1 MPRFLYRHWFLL
13 ALVGVLVGGFLLP
26 SFGDIINP
34 GGVTQYGLVFMF
46 FLMNGFSL
54 PSEQILH
61 GLKNFKLHLAVQLFI
76 FALIPLYFALTAP
89 FFSSYLGGNLAVGLY
104 ALAVLPTTMSTSNIF
119 TQTTGGNVVATMFNS
134 ALSNGMGI
142 LLSPIL
148 LSLFLAT
155 GGGGLPPEEIISVF
169 TELALIMLV
178 PFAVGQLLRRRA
190 LELAA
195 RVKKRLS
202 TFSSFIILTIIFMT
216 VSSTA
221 GDPQFIAR
229 MVELPVPFVFLAFS
243 HIVLLLLSVGL
254 GRVLRLP
261 RPDRLTLL
269 FCGPQKTMAMGV
281 PLLSVYFS
289 SRPDILAFAILP
301 LLFYHPFQI
310 FTAGV
315 VRALISPRRGAET
328 TSAP

>member
-1 MPRFLYRHWFLL
+1 MPRFLYRHWFVL
-13 ALVGVLVGGFLLP
+13 ALAALLVGSFLLP
-26 SFGDIINP
+26 GFGDTINP
-34 GGVTQYGLVFMF
+34 GGVTQNVLVFVF

-54 PSEQILH
+54 PSEHILH
-61 GLKNFKLHLAVQLFI
+61 GLKNVKLHVAVQLFI
-76 FALIPLYFALTAP
+76 FAVIPLYFAITAP
-89 FFSSYLGGNLAVGLY
+89 LFSSYLGGNLTVGLY
-104 ALAVLPTTMSTSNIF
+104 ALAVLPTTMSTANIF

-134 ALSNGMGI
+134 ALSNGAGI
-142 LLSPIL
+142 IVSPLL

-155 GGGGLPPEEIISVF
+155 GGAGLPPEEIMSVF
-169 TELALIMLV
+169 SELALIMLV
-178 PFAVGQLLRRRA
+178 PFAVGQLWRRRA
-190 LELAA
+190 MELAA

-202 TFSSFIILTIIFMT
+202 TISSVIILTIIFMT

-221 GDPQFIAR
+221 GDPQFVER
-229 MVELPVPFVFLAFS
+229 MVELPVPFLFLALT
-243 HIVLLLLSVGL
+243 HVMLLVLSAVL
-254 GRVLRLP
+254 GRVLKLS

-269 FCGPQKTMAMGV
+269 FCAPQKTLAMGV

-315 VRALISPRRGAET
+315 VRALISPRREAET
-328 TSAP
+328 THAL

>member
-13 ALVGVLVGGFLLP
+13 ALVAVLVGGFLLP
-26 SFGDIINP
+26 SVGDTINP
-34 GGVTQYGLVFMF
+34 GGTTQYGLVFLF

-61 GLKNFKLHLAVQLFI
+61 GLKNFRLHVTVQLFI
-76 FALIPLYFALTAP
+76 FLVIPLYFALTAP
-89 FFSSYLGGNLAVGLY
+89 LFGSYLGGNLAIGLY

-119 TQTTGGNVVATMFNS
+119 TQTTGGNVVATLFNS

-155 GGGGLPPEEIISVF
+155 GGAGLPPEEIISVF
-169 TELALIMLV
+169 TELALIMLI
-178 PFAVGQLLRRRA
+178 PFAAGQLWRRRA
-190 LELAA
+190 LDLAA

-202 TFSSFIILTIIFMT
+202 TISSFIILTIIFMT

-229 MVELPVPFVFLAFS
+229 MAELPVPFIFLALT
-243 HIVLLLLSVGL
+243 HILLLLLCIGL
-254 GRVLRLP
+254 GRLLNFS
-261 RPDRLTLL
+261 RPDQLTLL
-269 FCGPQKTMAMGV
+269 FCGPQKTMAMGI
-281 PLLSVYFS
+281 PLLSIYFS

-310 FTAGV
+310 FTAGLI
-315 VRALISPRRGAET
+315 RAIIVPRRGAET

>member
-1 MPRFLYRHWFLL
+1 MPRFFYRHWFLL
-13 ALVGVLVGGFLLP
+13 ALVGVLSGGFLLP
-26 SFGDIINP
+26 GFGDTINP
-34 GGVTQYGLVFMF
+34 SGLTQYALVFLF

-54 PSEQILH
+54 PSEQIMH

-76 FALIPLYFALTAP
+76 FAVIPLYFALTAP
-89 FFSSYLGGNLAVGLY
+89 FFNSYLDGNLAVGLY
-104 ALAVLPTTMSTSNIF
+104 ALAVLPTTMSTANIF

-142 LLSPIL
+142 ILSPIL

-155 GGGGLPPEEIISVF
+155 GGGALPPEEIISVF
-169 TELALIMLV
+169 SELALIMLV
-178 PFAVGQLLRRRA
+178 PFAAGQLWRRRA
-190 LELAA
+190 YELAG
-195 RVKKRLS
+195 RVRKRLS
-202 TFSSFIILTIIFMT
+202 TISSVIILTIIFMT

-221 GDPQFIAR
+221 GDPQFLAR
-229 MVELPVPFVFLAFS
+229 MVELPVPFVFLAIT
-243 HIVLLLLSVGL
+243 HIFLLFLSYLLGYLLKLS
-254 GRVLRLP
+254 

-269 FCGPQKTMAMGV
+269 FCAPQKTLAMGI

-310 FTAGV
+310 FAAGV
-315 VRALISPRRGAET
+315 VRALISPHSRSET
-328 TSAP
+328 PNAR